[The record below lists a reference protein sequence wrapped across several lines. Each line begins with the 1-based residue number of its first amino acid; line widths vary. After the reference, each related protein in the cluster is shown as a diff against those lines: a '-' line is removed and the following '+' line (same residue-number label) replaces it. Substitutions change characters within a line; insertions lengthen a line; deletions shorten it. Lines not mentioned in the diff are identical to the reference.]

1 MSIFSRLLRDS
12 SSPNTLSDRE
22 KRLRR
27 RRFLKGL
34 EDHSR
39 SMRMEQ
45 LEPRLLLTGDFFAAD
60 EWAIIKEGSNATTA
74 EDLPSGSLD
83 DGVYYLGVAPEDGPL
98 DPAEAPIKVIAT
110 GAGYIGRAGGTEP
123 LRFMDVKTYIKNK
136 MEWELLFCGHF
147 DLEED
152 ETFTSQLTVL
162 SCPGGLDTLEI
173 AGLAFEP
180 SGIGF
185 NQPGGE
191 GRTQSALLQGD
202 LSVDVGAAILGGLQ
216 AFDGVRFGGVDQD
229 YWDGITQLQFSVD
242 ENNYIKSN
250 KDYGIFVSG
259 TLENVIEQDK
269 QVKITT
275 PWGPR
280 IEIEDLAVSI
290 DTTEMALKVQGEVEV
305 EELPFL
311 NEIRADLT
319 GDNYISLN
327 FAPGTPIED
336 RINIIGELTFD
347 STPAKGFDVV
357 YGLNVNTI
365 DGEWGASVDI
375 DTKKIG
381 QFKGEA
387 TFDGL
392 ELTDFRVE
400 ADPKRNIPVVAPYLY
415 LDSGYIDVS
424 DWNQTST
431 TYEVGTTFNI
441 GPGLEVKLPK
451 WASSMFG
458 VEELKGALGQLDL
471 SGTWQPSTNSF
482 GATADIK
489 VLPVDTD
496 DAEYSLV
503 KQSGTFGGTWPH
515 SLYVSGAVDIP
526 AKEVA
531 GVAEDIAIISGS
543 MAARIQGSRSG
554 YNLYVSGNG
563 SVSLDPLIGQLD
575 DGHIKS
581 VLQDYVGGPALDGE
595 GTIEYVSSEG
605 QKYIQAKISI
615 DMPLATL
622 EVNWKRDLITDETID
637 KITYGWFSVSGSG
650 ESAEGSGGSGATS
663 GEFLIDSDP
672 DQAQFIVTWQQPGDD
687 TAVVVNPD
695 DWLSLTP
702 GSGSPI
708 SAYVVDYGSPQ
719 HLLEYPGADDDLA
732 TKGDNYSDWGVVVEV
747 SKDIVSLD
755 SLGSD
760 EWIIAVNELLDP
772 VGASDYAFQIGLPY
786 PVEDPLSISQVNSAG
801 DGSFSFD
808 YTVTGDSDNDF
819 DFNVVL
825 RNSVDSSIEY
835 SVQHD
840 ELIVPYASASVSAD
854 ATNHI
859 PAGDYQVVVRI
870 TDANNSN
877 PEYAS
882 QLFEAVG
889 LSFNEVSIPDHLPVF
904 ATYLDSYPDH
914 QGAIEIGYDA
924 DETEY
929 VPVFAYDVDG
939 DAITSM
945 SISGNSDFVEFDS
958 VTSTLTIAPN
968 PLALGPYTEEFT
980 VSATSVSGTTTQEY
994 QITITPDFS
1003 PSDLLVGLNKIGST
1017 INNYVSELNL
1027 PDDIPFVSDVV
1038 EKTVD
1043 YTQVFSDFA
1052 AQLVDDPEVT
1062 IPVSSS
1068 GGNVTFSNERFLLSI
1083 NGEVPSL
1090 ITLPDATFAEADV
1103 ADAFNQS
1110 LITAGIDDLVQA
1122 VFDDGG
1128 TGDILIK
1135 PSMPATLQTL
1145 ELSSSF
1151 VDLSMIF
1158 NPDFETTGGGDW
1170 VGLVDDV
1177 PVSFLLNDGLAT
1189 EREYSIHLNSDGGET
1204 DFGTADN
1211 DPAKLSD
1218 LISDINGLLDLESA
1232 PRNLI
1237 NVAAIQDWDDED
1249 EVQRLIAYGGLS
1261 GEGFSAT
1268 VSSLEVDVDGD
1279 VVTSTDLT
1287 SPIAVSS
1294 AISSYTLKFNTVDQL
1309 DSLLQDLTADF
1320 DWLDVGLAFDV
1331 NEFDP
1336 NKQALELNVNIQKEL
1351 TAEIPF
1357 SYDEP
1362 IDLGF
1367 GNLEIVGEAIASA
1380 NLIAGFNATIG
1391 FDITRGGMA
1400 MPISATT
1407 ELGFL
1412 HQQQGVRI
1420 DAPVIAENPFNY
1432 MDAKNGFGFDLTIH
1446 GNYDDPAGTPLQS
1459 AISISAAHLASA
1471 NSEVEALAM
1480 IGELLD
1486 AHLQDTGYEGAID
1499 VLLTEDGRFALR
1511 NNSWMITKLEVSGA
1525 VNITHLGFSDNLARE
1540 SNATDLII
1548 GIDTEPAT
1556 TLEVVLD
1563 GVRTLGDVIDRIEA
1577 ADVDE
1582 LIDVSIDPYQG
1593 LEIFSGDGFEVIAV
1607 SSEFPSIESMVDG
1620 DSEYDSSEAA
1630 LTSTVVQL
1638 GLVGE
1643 GQLLESGF
1651 FLLEGTS
1658 LDSRNISQRV
1668 YFTEGTDAEPTL
1680 YIEEGSVEFEA
1691 DLIAAL
1697 GPLGA
1702 SLHAD
1707 GKVSLSASL
1716 SLEDPGLELPDGKL
1730 YLSELADASM
1740 RNVVGD
1746 PEFDFW
1752 VGQYGLADDCGGT
1765 VIPGHDHEPA
1775 TINANITVGGEVVA
1789 EANVWMS
1796 TDCGIAI
1803 GDPGWFVVTTDLS
1816 SFEMKDLTI
1825 DQIIFA
1831 IQQGVDY
1838 LKDQDWDW
1846 LHQDLPLV
1854 NRSAADGLEF
1864 LDMVIDK
1871 VNGWI
1876 YELDLENLGL
1886 EFGEFRSFVFNLPN
1900 TDTEV
1905 SIPGLPDLD
1914 FDLEGLIKG
1923 KINKGIDF
1931 LEQALTLD
1939 EDRRLPRL
1947 VASVGYLQSLFDGW
1961 NIRFDTLGNMEIDID
1976 FDGSGLKTLSYDHT
1990 SSITAMFQDMT
2001 LKFDAIKL
2009 LIPSIENLIESLGP
2023 KVSLEVCEALLD
2035 SESCEIDNP
2044 FKIEFKFGD
2053 LDGDEANDAIL
2064 IGMRYDPEGP
2074 ILHERFT
2081 PHFDVADYGP
2091 VEIDIDGDALFTL
2104 DGFVQLSVGVGK
2116 EPGEEPEFFLITDG
2130 NAPIAPTSVQL
2141 STSVTGD
2148 LNADIGFGALTAMEG
2163 TIGLAIAEA
2172 KRVQIDAVDPAT
2184 HSASLILDED
2194 LHSKS
2199 EYLFVYNADGN
2210 LISSDEYEVD
2220 AVANTIT
2227 FANSGVYSSQPLE
2240 VFYNLTSFDNPQPI
2254 NVGVS
2259 ITESSYSE
2267 ALSPQPAE
2275 GLNAKL
2281 HLIAVSTNKAVPRSD
2296 YELVDG
2302 GGQIKIKATESG
2314 IELVD
2319 SDGFYVYEQLSP
2331 IVEIP
2336 PVTGDGPTTLLEVPL
2351 YGTNKNLN
2359 GAEEEQFTVI
2369 DETSGE
2375 PVDFSLSYD
2384 GVDYQVYIPAGQGAG
2399 SYQISYPTR
2408 ETFFD
2413 GQGPATV
2420 YFDLNNPDTDP
2431 ATINALGGVKFTD
2444 LSDVQINL
2452 VSNVLAIAA
2461 VDAEILGSS
2470 ENDVA
2475 YAAGMMVGESGELA
2489 DTEFEFRAGIDAEA
2503 LNNMLSNIDFN
2514 LKTIIEGLEA
2524 FLELLETGMRDE
2536 TLAKLPFI
2544 DPEDLT
2550 GPADFVRGLREGFV
2564 TPLKERLCKAGGQ
2577 PLSVLEGELAG
2588 WVFSALGPG
2597 MTSDSSGFESLFA
2610 DLASE
2615 LESEPDWLIQGGL
2628 NLIDMS
2634 QFRFSNTQEA
2644 SVGDVENLP
2653 QISKDKGLAF
2663 QDLKNHLAAINA
2675 ADTYVYKKLGE
2686 DWLEIPIAKEDHY
2699 SFFKAIVPI
2708 TFGEEGDKFEIGDI
2722 GNLDGATL
2730 VGGGTSRI
2738 GNIPL
2743 GMTYNETVEFKN
2755 SLDSLPFEIQGNPS
2769 LEFGLHL
2776 GFDLG
2781 VGVDKSSGFYFIT
2794 NDEDSAAHQG
2804 KELEI
2809 GFEAALGEDS
2819 SMGIDLFGLMLQ
2831 AENDGTELSASIGI
2845 DISDIN
2851 TDDHLSLSEIGSNE
2865 FLDWFRPEIE
2875 FEAELGLVFSAG
2887 INSNIPSIST
2897 RLGADLSFEIYLD
2910 TSNQFQTD
2918 FSAGKFGFTDVQLD
2932 LGDFLTK
2939 TIGPILKEVDKVLD
2953 PVKPIVDFLTMEV
2966 PGISDAS
2973 EFAGKGK
2980 VMVMDLAFSKDPE
2993 MGEKARKFVGVVQQ
3007 IMDVVE
3013 MLASFEEGESMAIEF
3028 GSFEFDQASNP
3039 TVDMLNEPFPA
3050 DLENTL
3056 DLSNVESAE
3065 NVTEQANNGS
3075 NATVSAGFAKVD
3087 EDPGPLG
3094 LAGLGIQLD
3103 IIKDPMNIVKLLMG
3117 QTANL
3122 VSWDIPRFDLNFEY
3136 TKSFPIWAT
3145 PPISL
3150 GIGADFGLFADF
3162 SVGMDTRFRQTGN
3175 FLDGFYFG
3183 DLEGVHTGADVA
3195 ELGITIGARLRAAL
3209 DLLIVSAG
3217 VEGELR
3223 ADIEA
3228 NWADTNND
3236 GKMYLD
3242 EMANI
3247 IRQDGFGCLFEISGQ
3262 LRALISIFYEVDVW
3276 FWSASGSKTLAD
3288 ILLYEFE
3295 LEHCPKWNLAHVAEN
3310 GEVEFETPGGDVL
3323 TSGTDWLIIHAGQF
3337 GDMRGG
3343 SSSDTHEYFELK
3355 GSETELTIEFNH
3367 GDVIQTMTTELD
3379 GIKTIYFD
3387 GGYGSDTLLLTGE
3400 NWGDIEN
3407 ILFDGGDSN
3416 DKLEIGSAAPLS
3428 GIALGGSG
3436 NDHLLV
3442 SAGTVAWE
3450 LWGEAGDDKIFGSSI
3465 AANAVFGGTG
3475 NDEIETGSES
3485 DFVDGGA
3492 GFDVITTLGGKDYVY
3507 GGAGD
3512 DQIMAGADEDQIN
3525 AGPGSDTV
3533 YGGSGADIIYG
3544 AAGNDSLYGEDNADK
3559 IFGGSG
3565 NDYLDGAGDNDE
3577 IAGQDGDDILLGNDD
3592 EDTLAGGA
3600 GNDFLIGHDGADKL
3614 YGGFGDDVLI
3624 AHLLGDVDSPAS
3636 HELYGGPDDDYFCG
3650 SHGDDAIFGGTL
3662 INEDTTSVTG
3672 AGALSLDPVIGEYGD
3687 LPSIAPESFFLN
3699 VTIPAKDGINNW
3711 HSSYSKQEF
3720 LILPADLENPPADIG
3735 GKLEKPI
3742 CHVVQVG
3749 DHPVVA
3755 VTPELVIPVTTTSL
3769 TGFVYLDSNEDQQ
3782 RGDDESGIAEVV
3794 VQLQDREGEIVLETV
3809 SGEDGSYGFD
3819 NVDQGEYTIVQIL
3832 DASGVYLQI
3841 SPPNEQSDENV
3852 YDVTVS
3858 ADDQDFGSLD
3868 FGNALEG
3875 VKIEGRKLRIDS
3887 YSRYEVETTWFQ
3899 QMVETKRNREV
3910 ADFVPELALMSDV
3923 SPFPRFETLGS
3934 EGINDWEIYLYDTDW
3949 NLLDSTHTSSVERN
3963 NKEGIQPEE
3972 LGWYEFDHLPY
3983 GQYIVSEQYR
3993 PGWAQVAPPLYFDN
4007 AITPIKD
4014 DGYSWTNSYAQ
4025 VGQLPYEYTAIELE
4039 MNVHHDNVGEL
4050 HMWLETP
4057 GDGVTPG
4064 VRVPLTWTSQRDIQD
4079 RRTAEYR
4086 GYGFGVAQGDL
4097 LDLEDLGSTKFISRS
4112 DADDIELAGAL
4123 GVTEVSSSEL
4133 SSPVDPFD
4141 LSPTTAIASK
4151 YKLDVPIDLKN
4162 PLDVAGQWRL
4172 IIEDVDQGNAGELL
4186 DWTLHFY
4193 GGENEK
4199 TSYPGGVNR
4208 NPIQAAGVRTSY
4220 VVDMS
4225 APEEAMMMPDG
4236 VDEEMSISLDTPSR
4250 SYYHFANYELVG
4262 DISGTKWHDADGDG
4276 KQGGNEQGVSGVK
4289 IYLDQNGNGQ
4299 WDYTDS
4305 NLNGQWDANLD
4316 ENHEPFVYT
4325 DAEGNYTFVNVPI
4338 GEHTVREDTTDYWQ
4352 TYPHL
4357 LYSENFEG
4365 EINKQFDATWNS
4377 DTAAK
4382 DTLHPHLAPSGV
4394 TSFLGDFENDKVEL
4408 RLNDLPKHQN
4418 LRVGFD
4424 VYVLGSWDGNHQHQG
4439 GDQFRFSA
4447 NGSPYLVDT
4456 SFSNHGA
4463 VVDGDDSTIS
4473 WQNTDNPLD
4482 VEVTTTPGTVT
4493 EKDTQ
4498 ILFDYVVKHGAVDLS
4513 IADSNAITSQGYLDV
4528 TGDGFIS
4535 PRDIISVFNFVNA
4548 AAEAEEDN
4556 ASKDE
4561 SILGFT
4567 QSFGL
4572 DETQQPI
4579 LLASEQQFAPRT
4591 GAARAIDFGNHSTD
4605 RPLPL
4610 EILPGVPA
4618 HNTLG
4623 YDMYGRNAQQTDQ
4636 FLPADT
4642 TYHFEIEINHDASDL
4657 VLEFEALGLTN
4668 DGKTNFEKWGIDN
4681 IRVLMDH
4688 HVVTVQPDQVVTN
4701 VDFGNQELP
4710 DYSVSGTKYL
4720 KVRETQDPLS
4730 GVTIYADLNNND
4742 QWDEGEPK
4750 DVTRADDPEVP
4761 GNEEGTYHLTGI
4773 RQAPVTIREMPY
4785 GAMGPL
4791 LPFGGEHFVTF
4802 EKGPHAQGYDF
4813 LNARFGSVSGLKW
4826 NDANA
4831 DGKYTA
4837 GEEFLEG
4844 VNIGLDLDSDGSID
4858 EVTQTDSTG
4867 HYLFHYVRPGDHQV
4881 VEYVPS
4887 GWEPTLPADGKI
4899 SFSNEIGENVS
4910 NLNFGNQRI
4919 QVVTGTKYIPGEQ
4932 GGKDNHVGAAGFTI
4946 YADLNDNQNLDQGE
4960 PSTQTLHD
4968 NPLTDQNEAGFYQ
4981 LSGFGD
4987 RTSVVIRELEKSDWL
5002 LVSPEG
5008 GRHIVDLSDGSD
5020 KTAIDFYNVPTG
5032 IVSGFKW
5039 HDLDSDG
5046 VWTAK
5051 EPAIKDWQ
5059 ITIDVNGDDKVDFI
5073 TITDSNGYYEARVPA
5088 GTVTIGEIL
5097 PSPWRQTYPAE
5108 NGKHT
5113 VHVNHG
5119 MHLKDLNFGNVNPE
5133 QQGEGDGKVKV
5144 FTGALF
5150 HDANEN
5156 GKLDSIGD
5164 FPINSWIVYA
5174 DLNKNE
5180 QLDNGDVQV
5189 KSNESGN
5196 FTIELDTGDVT
5207 ELGIRVAAPQG
5218 WIISSPATGGYLLN
5232 VSENDQFSEL
5242 NFLSVEG
5249 ATISGHKWSDA
5260 DFDGRWD
5267 SAEVPLKNWE
5277 IRLDIDA
5284 DSGGGYDLATFTNE
5298 TGYYQ
5303 FINLPAG
5310 THRVFEVQ
5318 QEGWH
5323 QTAPESISHTVSISP
5338 GENHG
5343 DLDFGNFQQVVI
5355 TGKKTDK
5362 TTGNGVA
5369 GVTIYADLNSDGD
5382 LDPGEP
5388 VAVTAHDVP
5397 ATTSIDET
5405 GDYMLYVM
5413 RHDSLKILEIVPA
5426 GWTPVDPSTGYHDL
5440 NTSTVSRIDNVDFVN
5455 VQDSGS
5461 ISGSKWN
5468 DLDGDGVWDENEPAL
5483 SSWTIQLDI
5492 GQNGTVDQTVV
5503 TNSEGNYTFTGL
5515 DAGRYQVS

>member
-1 MSIFSRLLRDS
+1 MKGTVGLSI
-12 SSPNTLSDRE
+12 
-22 KRLRR
+22 
-27 RRFLKGL
+27 
-34 EDHSR
+34 
-39 SMRMEQ
+39 
-45 LEPRLLLTGDFFAAD
+45 
-60 EWAIIKEGSNATTA
+60 
-74 EDLPSGSLD
+74 
-83 DGVYYLGVAPEDGPL
+83 
-98 DPAEAPIKVIAT
+98 AEA
-110 GAGYIGRAGGTEP
+110 
-123 LRFMDVKTYIKNK
+123 VK
-136 MEWELLFCGHF
+136 
-147 DLEED
+147 EE
-152 ETFTSQLTVL
+152 LTV
-162 SCPGGLDTLEI
+162 
-173 AGLAFEP
+173 
-180 SGIGF
+180 
-185 NQPGGE
+185 
-191 GRTQSALLQGD
+191 
-202 LSVDVGAAILGGLQ
+202 
-216 AFDGVRFGGVDQD
+216 D
-229 YWDGITQLQFSVD
+229 YS
-242 ENNYIKSN
+242 
-250 KDYGIFVSG
+250 
-259 TLENVIEQDK
+259 
-269 QVKITT
+269 
-275 PWGPR
+275 
-280 IEIEDLAVSI
+280 
-290 DTTEMALKVQGEVEV
+290 
-305 EELPFL
+305 
-311 NEIRADLT
+311 
-319 GDNYISLN
+319 
-327 FAPGTPIED
+327 
-336 RINIIGELTFD
+336 
-347 STPAKGFDVV
+347 
-357 YGLNVNTI
+357 NTI
-365 DGEWGASVDI
+365 DLLAAPLPASDNGYYLFI
-375 DTKKIG
+375 
-381 QFKGEA
+381 
-387 TFDGL
+387 FD
-392 ELTDFRVE
+392 
-400 ADPKRNIPVVAPYLY
+400 N
-415 LDSGYIDVS
+415 
-424 DWNQTST
+424 ST
-431 TYEVGTTFNI
+431 TPEPT
-441 GPGLEVKLPK
+441 L
-451 WASSMFG
+451 
-458 VEELKGALGQLDL
+458 
-471 SGTWQPSTNSF
+471 
-482 GATADIK
+482 
-489 VLPVDTD
+489 
-496 DAEYSLV
+496 
-503 KQSGTFGGTWPH
+503 
-515 SLYVSGAVDIP
+515 
-526 AKEVA
+526 
-531 GVAEDIAIISGS
+531 
-543 MAARIQGSRSG
+543 
-554 YNLYVSGNG
+554 
-563 SVSLDPLIGQLD
+563 
-575 DGHIKS
+575 
-581 VLQDYVGGPALDGE
+581 
-595 GTIEYVSSEG
+595 VSS
-605 QKYIQAKISI
+605 
-615 DMPLATL
+615 
-622 EVNWKRDLITDETID
+622 
-637 KITYGWFSVSGSG
+637 
-650 ESAEGSGGSGATS
+650 
-663 GEFLIDSDP
+663 
-672 DQAQFIVTWQQPGDD
+672 DD
-687 TAVVVNPD
+687 
-695 DWLSLTP
+695 
-702 GSGSPI
+702 
-708 SAYVVDYGSPQ
+708 Y
-719 HLLEYPGADDDLA
+719 
-732 TKGDNYSDWGVVVEV
+732 
-747 SKDIVSLD
+747 
-755 SLGSD
+755 
-760 EWIIAVNELLDP
+760 
-772 VGASDYAFQIGLPY
+772 
-786 PVEDPLSISQVNSAG
+786 
-801 DGSFSFD
+801 
-808 YTVTGDSDNDF
+808 
-819 DFNVVL
+819 
-825 RNSVDSSIEY
+825 
-835 SVQHD
+835 
-840 ELIVPYASASVSAD
+840 
-854 ATNHI
+854 
-859 PAGDYQVVVRI
+859 
-870 TDANNSN
+870 
-877 PEYAS
+877 
-882 QLFEAVG
+882 
-889 LSFNEVSIPDHLPVF
+889 
-904 ATYLDSYPDH
+904 
-914 QGAIEIGYDA
+914 
-924 DETEY
+924 
-929 VPVFAYDVDG
+929 
-939 DAITSM
+939 
-945 SISGNSDFVEFDS
+945 
-958 VTSTLTIAPN
+958 
-968 PLALGPYTEEFT
+968 
-980 VSATSVSGTTTQEY
+980 SVSGTEVTFDNLNAATSVTVYYNTEEIQPLEEIPNGLDIGD
-994 QITITPDFS
+994 Q
-1003 PSDLLVGLNKIGST
+1003 SDVFYPQGGTAAKIHLVKGSEAPEV
-1017 INNYVSELNL
+1017 VSE
-1027 PDDIPFVSDVV
+1027 
-1038 EKTVD
+1038 EH
-1043 YTQVFSDFA
+1043 Y
-1052 AQLVDDPEVT
+1052 QLV
-1062 IPVSSS
+1062 
-1068 GGNVTFSNERFLLSI
+1068 
-1083 NGEVPSL
+1083 
-1090 ITLPDATFAEADV
+1090 EA
-1103 ADAFNQS
+1103 
-1110 LITAGIDDLVQA
+1110 
-1122 VFDDGG
+1122 
-1128 TGDILIK
+1128 
-1135 PSMPATLQTL
+1135 
-1145 ELSSSF
+1145 
-1151 VDLSMIF
+1151 
-1158 NPDFETTGGGDW
+1158 GGGIKIE
-1170 VGLVDDV
+1170 
-1177 PVSFLLNDGLAT
+1177 A
-1189 EREYSIHLNSDGGET
+1189 
-1204 DFGTADN
+1204 
-1211 DPAKLSD
+1211 LSD
-1218 LISDINGLLDLESA
+1218 LRDSEGLH
-1232 PRNLI
+1232 
-1237 NVAAIQDWDDED
+1237 
-1249 EVQRLIAYGGLS
+1249 
-1261 GEGFSAT
+1261 
-1268 VSSLEVDVDGD
+1268 
-1279 VVTSTDLT
+1279 
-1287 SPIAVSS
+1287 
-1294 AISSYTLKFNTVDQL
+1294 
-1309 DSLLQDLTADF
+1309 
-1320 DWLDVGLAFDV
+1320 
-1331 NEFDP
+1331 
-1336 NKQALELNVNIQKEL
+1336 
-1351 TAEIPF
+1351 F
-1357 SYDEP
+1357 SYME
-1362 IDLGF
+1362 
-1367 GNLEIVGEAIASA
+1367 EI
-1380 NLIAGFNATIG
+1380 LF
-1391 FDITRGGMA
+1391 
-1400 MPISATT
+1400 
-1407 ELGFL
+1407 
-1412 HQQQGVRI
+1412 
-1420 DAPVIAENPFNY
+1420 
-1432 MDAKNGFGFDLTIH
+1432 K
-1446 GNYDDPAGTPLQS
+1446 PAVPLLNQP
-1459 AISISAAHLASA
+1459 H
-1471 NSEVEALAM
+1471 
-1480 IGELLD
+1480 
-1486 AHLQDTGYEGAID
+1486 
-1499 VLLTEDGRFALR
+1499 
-1511 NNSWMITKLEVSGA
+1511 
-1525 VNITHLGFSDNLARE
+1525 
-1540 SNATDLII
+1540 
-1548 GIDTEPAT
+1548 
-1556 TLEVVLD
+1556 
-1563 GVRTLGDVIDRIEA
+1563 
-1577 ADVDE
+1577 
-1582 LIDVSIDPYQG
+1582 
-1593 LEIFSGDGFEVIAV
+1593 
-1607 SSEFPSIESMVDG
+1607 
-1620 DSEYDSSEAA
+1620 
-1630 LTSTVVQL
+1630 
-1638 GLVGE
+1638 
-1643 GQLLESGF
+1643 
-1651 FLLEGTS
+1651 
-1658 LDSRNISQRV
+1658 
-1668 YFTEGTDAEPTL
+1668 
-1680 YIEEGSVEFEA
+1680 
-1691 DLIAAL
+1691 
-1697 GPLGA
+1697 
-1702 SLHAD
+1702 
-1707 GKVSLSASL
+1707 
-1716 SLEDPGLELPDGKL
+1716 
-1730 YLSELADASM
+1730 
-1740 RNVVGD
+1740 
-1746 PEFDFW
+1746 
-1752 VGQYGLADDCGGT
+1752 GT
-1765 VIPGHDHEPA
+1765 VP
-1775 TINANITVGGEVVA
+1775 
-1789 EANVWMS
+1789 
-1796 TDCGIAI
+1796 
-1803 GDPGWFVVTTDLS
+1803 
-1816 SFEMKDLTI
+1816 LT
-1825 DQIIFA
+1825 
-1831 IQQGVDY
+1831 
-1838 LKDQDWDW
+1838 
-1846 LHQDLPLV
+1846 
-1854 NRSAADGLEF
+1854 
-1864 LDMVIDK
+1864 
-1871 VNGWI
+1871 
-1876 YELDLENLGL
+1876 
-1886 EFGEFRSFVFNLPN
+1886 
-1900 TDTEV
+1900 
-1905 SIPGLPDLD
+1905 
-1914 FDLEGLIKG
+1914 
-1923 KINKGIDF
+1923 
-1931 LEQALTLD
+1931 
-1939 EDRRLPRL
+1939 
-1947 VASVGYLQSLFDGW
+1947 
-1961 NIRFDTLGNMEIDID
+1961 
-1976 FDGSGLKTLSYDHT
+1976 
-1990 SSITAMFQDMT
+1990 
-2001 LKFDAIKL
+2001 
-2009 LIPSIENLIESLGP
+2009 
-2023 KVSLEVCEALLD
+2023 
-2035 SESCEIDNP
+2035 
-2044 FKIEFKFGD
+2044 
-2053 LDGDEANDAIL
+2053 
-2064 IGMRYDPEGP
+2064 
-2074 ILHERFT
+2074 
-2081 PHFDVADYGP
+2081 
-2091 VEIDIDGDALFTL
+2091 
-2104 DGFVQLSVGVGK
+2104 
-2116 EPGEEPEFFLITDG
+2116 
-2130 NAPIAPTSVQL
+2130 
-2141 STSVTGD
+2141 
-2148 LNADIGFGALTAMEG
+2148 
-2163 TIGLAIAEA
+2163 
-2172 KRVQIDAVDPAT
+2172 
-2184 HSASLILDED
+2184 
-2194 LHSKS
+2194 
-2199 EYLFVYNADGN
+2199 
-2210 LISSDEYEVD
+2210 
-2220 AVANTIT
+2220 
-2227 FANSGVYSSQPLE
+2227 
-2240 VFYNLTSFDNPQPI
+2240 
-2254 NVGVS
+2254 
-2259 ITESSYSE
+2259 
-2267 ALSPQPAE
+2267 
-2275 GLNAKL
+2275 
-2281 HLIAVSTNKAVPRSD
+2281 
-2296 YELVDG
+2296 
-2302 GGQIKIKATESG
+2302 
-2314 IELVD
+2314 
-2319 SDGFYVYEQLSP
+2319 
-2331 IVEIP
+2331 
-2336 PVTGDGPTTLLEVPL
+2336 EVPL
-2351 YGTNKNLN
+2351 YGTNRNLN
-2359 GAEEEQFTVI
+2359 GSEDEQFRVYATGTT
-2369 DETSGE
+2369 D
-2375 PVDFSLSYD
+2375 PVDFDLITND
-2384 GVDYQVYIPAGQGAG
+2384 GVNYSVEIADAGASG
-2399 SYQISYPTR
+2399 YDVFYPTR
-2408 ETFFD
+2408 DTFFD
-2413 GQGPATV
+2413 GQGPASI
-2420 YFDLNNPDTDP
+2420 YFDLNNPDADV
-2431 ATINALGGVKFTD
+2431 ADAVNNLGGINFDD
-2444 LSDVQINL
+2444 LIDLGPTALNL
-2452 VSNVLAIAA
+2452 ITSGFVTANMGATLF
-2461 VDAEILGSS
+2461 GST
-2470 ENDVA
+2470 ETPDVA
-2475 YAAGMMVGESGELA
+2475 YAAGMMTGESGELA

-2514 LKTIIEGLEA
+2514 LKTIIHGLEA

-2544 DPEDLT
+2544 DSEDLT
-2550 GPADFVRGLREGFV
+2550 GPADFVQGLREGFV

-2588 WVFSALGPG
+2588 WIFSALGPG
-2597 MTSDSSGFESLFA
+2597 MTSDSIAFESLFA

-2615 LESEPDWLIQGGL
+2615 LESEPDWLIEDGL

-2634 QFRFSNTQEA
+2634 QFRFSDQQKSTIE
-2644 SVGDVENLP
+2644 DVEGLS
-2653 QISKDKGLAF
+2653 QISPDKDDAFAELAA
-2663 QDLKNHLAAINA
+2663 HLTAINA
-2675 ADTYVYKKLGE
+2675 DNTYVYKQLGD

-2722 GNLDGATL
+2722 GNVDGATL
-2730 VGGGTSRI
+2730 VGGGTARI

-2743 GMTYNETVEFKN
+2743 GRTYSETVEFKN
-2755 SLDSLPFEIQGNPS
+2755 SLDSLPFEVQGEPEIN
-2769 LEFGLHL
+2769 FDLHF

-2851 TDDHLSLSEIGSNE
+2851 TDDHLTLSEIGSNE
-2865 FLDWFRPEIE
+2865 FFDWFRPEIE

-2897 RLGADLSFEIYLD
+2897 RLGADLDFEIYLD

-3028 GSFEFDQASNP
+3028 GSFEFDQTSNP
-3039 TVDMLNEPFPA
+3039 TVDMLNEPFPS

-3310 GEVEFETPGGDVL
+3310 GEVEFETPGGDLL

-3355 GSETELTIEFNH
+3355 GSEDELTIEFNH

-3387 GGYGSDTLLLTGE
+3387 GGYGSDTLLLTGDE
-3400 NWGDIEN
+3400 WGEIEN
-3407 ILFDGGDSN
+3407 ILFDGGNSN
-3416 DKLEIGSAAPLS
+3416 DKLEIASASSLG

-3436 NDHLLV
+3436 NDELLV

-3450 LWGEAGDDKIFGSSI
+3450 LWGEAGDDELKGSSS

-3492 GFDVITTLGGKDYVY
+3492 GVDVITTLDGVDYVY

-3512 DQIMAGADEDQIN
+3512 DQIMAGPHDDQIN

-3544 AAGNDSLYGEDNADK
+3544 AAGNDSLYGEDDADK

-3565 NDYLDGAGDNDE
+3565 NDYLDGAGDKDE

-3624 AHLLGDVDSPAS
+3624 AHLLGDVNSSAS

-3687 LPSIAPESFFLN
+3687 LPSIAPESFMIDIG
-3699 VTIPAKDGINNW
+3699 VKDGINDW

-3720 LILPADLENPPADIG
+3720 LILPADLENPPANIG
-3735 GKLEKPI
+3735 GELVKPI
-3742 CHVVQVG
+3742 CHVVQVD
-3749 DHPVVA
+3749 DHPA
-3755 VTPELVIPVTTTSL
+3755 VPVIPELVIPVTTTSL
-3769 TGFVYLDSNEDQQ
+3769 TGFVYLDANQDQQ

-3832 DASGVYLQI
+3832 DASGVYLQT

-3858 ADDQDFGSLD
+3858 ADDEDFGSFD
-3868 FGNALEG
+3868 FGNSLEG
-3875 VKIEGRKLRIDS
+3875 MKIEGRKLRIDS

-3910 ADFVPELALMSDV
+3910 ADFVPELALMSNV

-3934 EGINDWEIYLYDTDW
+3934 EGINGWEIYLYDTDW
-3949 NLLDSTHTSSVERN
+3949 NLLDSTHTSSIEKN
-3963 NKEGIQPEE
+3963 GKEGIQPEE
-3972 LGWYEFDHLPY
+3972 HGWYEFDHLPY

-4007 AITPIKD
+4007 TITPIKD

-4025 VGQLPYEYTAIELE
+4025 VGQLPYEYTEIELE

-4057 GDGVTPG
+4057 GDGVNPG
-4064 VRVPLTWTSQRDIQD
+4064 VRIPLTWTSQRDVQD

-4097 LDLEDLGSTKFISRS
+4097 LDLEDLGSTKFITGS
-4112 DADDIELAGAL
+4112 DAGDIELAGAL
-4123 GVTEVSSSEL
+4123 GVTEVSSSGL

-4141 LSPTTAIASK
+4141 LSSTTAIGSK
-4151 YKLDVPIDLKN
+4151 YQLDVPIDPEN
-4162 PLDVAGQWRL
+4162 PLEVAGQWRL
-4172 IIEDVDQGNAGELL
+4172 IIEDVEQGNSGELL

-4193 GGENEK
+4193 GKENEK

-4208 NPIQAAGVRTSY
+4208 NPLQAAGVRTSY

-4225 APEEAMMMPDG
+4225 APDQAAMKLDG
-4236 VDEEMSISLDTPSR
+4236 VDKEISISLDTPSR

-4262 DISGTKWHDADGDG
+4262 DISGTKWHDTDGDG
-4276 KQGGNEQGVSGVK
+4276 MQGDNEQGVSGVK

-4377 DTAAK
+4377 DTAGK
-4382 DTLHPHLAPSGV
+4382 DSLHPHLAPSGV

-4447 NGSPYLVDT
+4447 NGSSYLVDT
-4456 SFSNHGA
+4456 SFSNHGGVA
-4463 VVDGDDSTIS
+4463 GDSDTTIS
-4473 WQNTDNPLD
+4473 WQNPANPFD
-4482 VEVTTTPGTVT
+4482 VEVTTTPGIVT
-4493 EKDTQ
+4493 EKDTET
-4498 ILFDYVVKHGAVDLS
+4498 LFDYVVKHGAVDLS

-4579 LLASEQQFAPRT
+4579 LLASERQFAPRT
-4591 GAARAIDFGNHSTD
+4591 GAARAIDFGNHSAD

-4688 HVVTVQPDQVVTN
+4688 HVVTVQPDQVVTD

-4720 KVRETQDPLS
+4720 KVRETQIPLS

-4761 GNEEGTYHLTGI
+4761 GNQEGTYHLTGI

-4785 GAMGPL
+4785 GAIGPL
-4791 LPFGGEHFVTF
+4791 LPLGGEHFVTF
-4802 EKGPHAQGYDF
+4802 EKDPHAQGYDF

-4826 NDANA
+4826 HDANA

-4899 SFSNEIGENVS
+4899 SFSNGIGENVS

-4946 YADLNDNQNLDQGE
+4946 YADLNDNQSLDEGE
-4960 PSTQTLHD
+4960 PSTQTMHD

-5020 KTAIDFYNVPTG
+5020 KNAIDFYNVPTG

-5073 TITDSNGYYEARVPA
+5073 TITDSNGYYEASVPA

-5097 PSPWRQTYPAE
+5097 PSPWQQTYPVE

-5119 MHLKDLNFGNVNPE
+5119 MHLKDLNFGNINPE

-5144 FTGALF
+5144 FTGVLF
-5150 HDANEN
+5150 HDVNN
-5156 GKLDSIGD
+5156 DGKLEPNVDA
-5164 FPINSWIVYA
+5164 PLNNWTVYA
-5174 DLNKNE
+5174 DLNKNDL
-5180 QLDNGDVQV
+5180 LDNADLQV
-5189 KSNESGN
+5189 KSSQSGE
-5196 FTIELDTGDVT
+5196 FRIELDAGEIT

-5218 WIISSPATGGYLLN
+5218 WIVSSPTNGEYLLD
-5232 VSENDQFSEL
+5232 VSENDLFGEL

-5249 ATISGHKWSDA
+5249 ATVSGHKWGDENLDA
-5260 DFDGRWD
+5260 RWD
-5267 SAEVPLKNWE
+5267 GDEKGLSGWE
-5277 IRLDIDA
+5277 IRIDLGS
-5284 DSGGGYDLATFTNE
+5284 DGDGGYDLSTVTNE
-5298 TGYYQ
+5298 SGYYE
-5303 FINLPAG
+5303 FSNLPSG
-5310 THRVFEVQ
+5310 THRIFEVH

-5323 QTAPESISHTVSISP
+5323 QTAPETVSHTVSVTP
-5338 GENHG
+5338 GKTYSDRN
-5343 DLDFGNFQQVVI
+5343 FGNFQQIVI

-5362 TTGNGVA
+5362 STGNGVA
-5369 GVTIYADLNSDGD
+5369 GVIIYADLNSDGD
-5382 LDPGEP
+5382 RDPGEP
-5388 VAVTAHDVP
+5388 MAVTANDVP
-5397 ATTSIDET
+5397 ATTAIDET
-5405 GDYMLYVM
+5405 GDYKLYVM
-5413 RHDSLKILEIVPA
+5413 RHDSLKIREVVPA
-5426 GWTPVDPSTGYHDL
+5426 GWTLSEPSTGHHDL
-5440 NTSTVSRIDNVDFVN
+5440 DTRTVSRIENVNFVN

-5483 SSWTIQLDI
+5483 SGWTIQLDI

-5503 TNSEGNYTFTGL
+5503 TNSEGNYSFTGL
-5515 DAGRYQVS
+5515 DAGRYQVSEDQKQGWKRTFPLEPAHPVTLATGQSVVGINFGNQLDDPTGSIAGTKWNDVDADGIWDAGEPRLQGWVIQLDIGRDGKVDRTTTTDANGDYVFGDLAAGKYYVSEIQQPGWDRIYPVESAHPVTLTVGQNMTGINFGNHKDCEVHGRKTGIHGDVGIPGVQIYADINGNGQYDPNEPATLTSFDDPATDKDETGFYSLTGLPCNTVTIREILPAGWAVFSPDNGKHDVDFGNRSIVTDLDFRNYQLGTIYGYKRYDSDVELAGLFDADGSLDKGLDGWEIQIDYDWGGTGSPFVVDATVVTQADNPDTEIDEEGLYVFDSVPSGTHLVREFLKPGWSQTFPTPDAKKGGRNYIVNIVGSEVKGSYDFGNVSELTVEGHKRDYENKEQGLAGFVIYADSNDNGVLDEGEVSTTTASDGRYTLTGIDQNTVNIREVQQDDYLQREPIDAYSVNFSDSMTRVSGLDFHNQSILRVPDGDDEIHIFGGSDSVYGDNEIDKTNPDFEKFVSTGSRNDTYVFEQVVTTVGTALGLAADEEDTVFDYIDEGDDTITFETLYSYHGDDVIDFNNPSVTLDLSLGISSIHEIAGDKTRTIKFGNDGNIIERIVGSTEDDHLIGNDIVIDQVLVGHLGSDQLVGKAGDDTYKFYNNFEVHNTVSDITGITGVTLEPVASTDETDTIVEAGGEDTLDLSDLNDSSNIDLNLNSTLLGTNTHYLDDSGLLKRNFVLDPNLEVFITGDVLNVSVIGNANAQTFIGGGKVKTLPDGTVISSTTIFDGRAGDDSFIINAGAAGGEIQVDGGAGNDAVDFSGFDADFVHQMNGTSSSSESPDGTMMTFEEVEFVSGSQGDDYVHFLDAGGFAFGAGEIYGNGGLNTLDYSAFLGGSVVVNLQTGAATGTASATDFDDVIGSELDDVLIGSDRANLIIGGPGHDILAGLVGPDTYEFEDDGVAFETDTILESGSSILSTNIIDIRETMEDVVVAGGAGSIVQGTQRTINVAGMDNIGELRTGSGNDSIELWDTADAGFMYSLPWGGLHWWSDGLRVYGGEGDDTYIVPSDYSTQVGIIESFDPIDDATNEVIPSVDTLDLSARFSPTNISLNEFTAVDPFGVGYAIRLYDTNSSEAGTIGSVDLEGYSLFENVITGSGDDIIFGNDGDNLIDSGNGSDVVYGLAGADEIVMHGANGETNLVAGGAGHDLYRLQGDFSSGPDNRIFEAGASMTPDTGKLTPGGNDTIELEALGSKCVYVNLQGDVAEDLKDCDGDDISVAAGTVGMKSPGLAYREVLSLHGELMPIVDFDTIHSIHDVQTEISTSGDIYDSNGRFVENVLGTSTGQNWIWANGADNILTGGQQADTFTAIRGGDHFIYGAEGNDSMLLGPTEFASHLNTSGKGILFEADGVIPIADLDGAIVLVVDTTGVGEAQFYEFDNDSDVSAGVQAIAIGSYPTAMEIAESDFDEDQILEYAISKLRDAIHNDFTRYDADPTTPEPSVELVGAGLGLPGEEIAVLATGGITNNVRIYDLDHLYEHQAGERVIGNNVLIGGDGMDSMISHDGSDLILADEADLSFLGLYSPGEKLEFINELNNIWRADDDSAETRMDEMLALLNTESGYAHSSLNDYLTDDGDVDTVRLDSDYEIDLPDDEWSKGVDVFFGTVPQDQIIDAAEMSPEEDDLINGLP